1 MTDVAGWGLPR
12 TGRPDGTALSPSAEP
27 AGRDLAARPEDGD
40 LRALVERAQTGD
52 AAAFERLVT
61 QFERP
66 VRIYVARLIGDDQH
80 AQDLTQEVFWTAW
93 NRLLELREPARFK
106 AWLFRVATNR
116 ARSWLRQRHLTS
128 WLSLDW
134 LTSHAEGSGQE
145 AERAAGNV
153 SPRALTGDGGFEE
166 RLGEIEALARA
177 LRRVPLTYRTCL
189 LLHLSLGFT
198 VPEVAEQLN
207 LAPGAVRMR
216 LCRGLAQLREAYRI
230 EEQ

>member
-1 MTDVAGWGLPR
+1 MTDVAGAGLSR
-12 TGRPDGTALSPSAEP
+12 TGRPDGVALPPSAEP
-27 AGRDLAARPEDGD
+27 AGRELAMRPGDGD
-40 LRALVERAQTGD
+40 LRALVELAQTGD
-52 AAAFERLVT
+52 VAAFERLVT
-61 QFERP
+61 RFERP
-66 VRIYVARLIGDDQH
+66 VRIYLARLIGDDQH

-93 NRLLELREPARFK
+93 NRLLELREPAHFK

-116 ARSWLRQRHLTS
+116 ARSWLRQRRLTS

-134 LTSHAEGSGQE
+134 LTSRAEDAGQE
-145 AERAAGNV
+145 ADRAAIATSWC
-153 SPRALTGDGGFEE
+153 SPAGDGSFEE

-177 LRRVPLTYRTCL
+177 LRCIPLAYRTCL

-207 LAPGAVRMR
+207 LSPGAVRMR

-230 EEQ
+230 EDS